1 MIGCVGRKIGM
12 TRIFDENG
20 RSVPITLILIEEH
33 RVVALRTHEKDGYE
47 AVQVTCGKTAAQRL
61 TKAVR
66 GIYAKADLEPGRG
79 LWEFRVAAGSD
90 LPVVGHSYD
99 VSIFGAVSRVH
110 VTGVTIGKGYAGA
123 VKRHGFRTQDATH
136 GNSLSHRA
144 PGSIGQRQTPG
155 RVFKGKKMSGHLG
168 NVRRTIQNLDVVWHD
183 KEKGLLAIKGSVPGY
198 DGADVFIRAA

>member
-1 MIGCVGRKIGM
+1 MVGLVGRKVGM

-33 RVVALRTHEKDGYE
+33 RVVAVRTTGKDGYQ
-47 AVQVTCGKTAAQRL
+47 AVQVTCGRSAPQRL

-66 GIYAKADLEPGRG
+66 GVYAKAELEPGRG
-79 LWEFRVAAGSD
+79 LWEFRLSHDDV
-90 LPVVGHSYD
+90 LPQIGQSYD
-99 VSIFGAVSRVH
+99 ISLLEHVERVH

-168 NVRRTIQNLDVVWHD
+168 NVQCTVQNLDLVWRD
-183 KEKGLLAIKGSVPGY
+183 KERGLLAIRGSVPGY
-198 DGADVFIRAA
+198 DGADVLIRAA